1 MLFFFSEEE
10 LSTGVKTD
18 KINIENVGKKV
29 ILNQGDLFYLQRHDC
44 MH

>member
-1 MLFFFSEEE
+1 MCAVFFSEEE

-29 ILNQGDLFYLQRHDC
+29 ILNQGDLFLSTKT
-44 MH
+44 